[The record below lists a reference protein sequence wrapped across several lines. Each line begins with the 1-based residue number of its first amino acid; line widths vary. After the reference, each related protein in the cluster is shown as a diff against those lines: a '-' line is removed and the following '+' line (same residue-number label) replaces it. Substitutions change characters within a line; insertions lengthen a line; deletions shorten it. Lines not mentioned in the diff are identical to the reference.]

1 MDQAI
6 SKSRFKIRALK
17 YLRQAERTG
26 RALIITDHGKPV
38 LRINPYEENPGE
50 AFADLR
56 GSVLEYQDPTEPV
69 ARKDW
74 EISL

>member
-1 MDQAI
+1 MDHII
-6 SKSRFKIRALK
+6 SKSRFKLRALK
-17 YLRQAERTG
+17 YLRQVERTG

-38 LRINPYEENPGE
+38 LRIVPYEEDPGE

-69 ARKDW
+69 ATEDW
-74 EISL
+74 EIPL